1 LPRVRTQ
8 VYLEERQYERLRE
21 EAFKQRLSLSELL
34 RRIIEQAFFGER
46 GGAPLDR
53 SRLREKA
60 LGFVGKGHDPKP
72 DVARNHDRYL
82 ASIGQ

>member
-1 LPRVRTQ
+1 MARVRTQ

-21 EAFKQRLSLSELL
+21 EAFRQRLSLSELI
-34 RRIIEQAFFGER
+34 RRLIEQALFGGQSEA
-46 GGAPLDR
+46 GLER

-60 LGFVGKGHDPKP
+60 LGFVGKGHDPKG

-82 ASIGQ
+82 ASLG